1 MGCAISV
8 HKNDTASR
16 PESGFPLIYSRVPCA
31 SVALQQELYFLS
43 SMEHIILYMLHK
55 SSYHPSKAN
64 RGYIYFSYL
73 VGLVHEGAAGRRWRV
88 IHKVKQ
94 TWLWVFHYCLW
105 LTMRPLHSGPENTL
119 SISIW
124 KDCCEDQWE
133 YASIHINMHI
143 NTHKHAYKHTQ
154 ASTVYVNF
162 L

>member
-1 MGCAISV
+1 MQLLYIRMTQQADQNLGFLWYTVVSLVLQLLCNRNFIFFLPWSIS
-8 HKNDTASR
+8 
-16 PESGFPLIYSRVPCA
+16 
-31 SVALQQELYFLS
+31 
-43 SMEHIILYMLHK
+43 LYMLHK

-94 TWLWVFHYCLW
+94 TWCWVFHYCLW

-143 NTHKHAYKHTQ
+143 NTHKHVYKHTQ
-154 ASTVYVNF
+154 ASTVYVDF